1 MSFPPPHD
9 KKKSFPFVRYL
20 GIKERESKAILVE
33 VIENR

>member
-9 KKKSFPFVRYL
+9 KKNSIPFVRYL
-20 GIKERESKAILVE
+20 GIKNWESKAILVD